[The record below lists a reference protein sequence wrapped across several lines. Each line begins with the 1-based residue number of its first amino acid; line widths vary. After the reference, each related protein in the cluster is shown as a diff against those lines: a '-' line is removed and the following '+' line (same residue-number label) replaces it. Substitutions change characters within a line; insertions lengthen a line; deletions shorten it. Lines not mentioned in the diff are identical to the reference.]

1 MLLRTVAVATALL
14 GGLCW
19 VVRMVL
25 ALSGTDDGALYAVLT
40 WGGLVLL
47 AVATAGFGAGLV
59 SSSATWLRAIVAVA
73 VPLLV
78 WSVLEVLHPAADPPV
93 VDGVFALLVL
103 AVAGAGAA
111 RLRSERAASASRRTH
126 GAHAR

>member
-1 MLLRTVAVATALL
+1 MLLRTVTVATALL

-25 ALSGTDDGALYAVLT
+25 ALSGTDDGALHDALS
-40 WGGLVLL
+40 WIGLVLL

-59 SSSATWLRAIVAVA
+59 SSSASWLRAIVAVA
-73 VPLLV
+73 FPLLV
-78 WSVLEVLHPAADPPV
+78 WSVLEVLHPAGDPPV
-93 VDGVFALLVL
+93 VDGIFALLVL
-103 AVAGAGAA
+103 ALAGAGAK
-111 RLRSERAASASRRTH
+111 RLRSERAASPTRRPH